1 MAFTV
6 GGFAPQLVTTVAA
19 PVTGLATTVV
29 ADRSLT
35 VTGALPE
42 MSFLVTW
49 PALDAGLI
57 MVGAAWCETAG
68 TLKLRLY
75 NPTGSTITPVAA
87 TLKVLGF

>member
-6 GGFAPQLVTTVAA
+6 GGYAPQLVTTVAA
-19 PVTGLATTVV
+19 PVTALATTVV

-35 VTGALPE
+35 VAGAMPE
-42 MSFLVTW
+42 YAYQVTW
-49 PALDAGLI
+49 PAIDAGLI
-57 MVGAAWCETAG
+57 LVTAWCETAG

-87 TLKVLGF
+87 TLKIIGF